1 MGDVTNIRP
10 LTVHEECI
18 AVLTEALERARDEK
32 LTGVLIIT
40 HSEKGLGCAHNESL
54 RADGAVALCE
64 AVKHA
69 NVRRLLG
76 DLE

>member
-1 MGDVTNIRP
+1 MGEVTSILP

-18 AVLTEALERARDEK
+18 AALTQALERASEHN

-40 HSEKGLGCAHNESL
+40 HSENGLGCAHNESL

-76 DLE
+76 DFE